1 MRLKNPNPDSR
12 SRRRGQALVESAL
25 VLLVAITTII
35 AILDFSQLMFTH
47 QLLVERTR
55 HALRWGMINK
65 WDGTGDKIARVLIY
79 GNPLSTSTGPGVLG
93 LTRANVRVTFTPGTA
108 ANPNDARLTIAIVD
122 YDYRFFTPFIAG
134 KFRNNFAVVESSPY
148 VYVD

>member
-1 MRLKNPNPDSR
+1 MRLKNPNPDLHN
-12 SRRRGQALVESAL
+12 RRRGQALVESAL
-25 VLLVAITTII
+25 VLLLAITTVI
-35 AILDFSQLMFTH
+35 AILDFSQLLFTH

-55 HALRWGMINK
+55 HALRWGMIHK
-65 WDGTGDKIARVLIY
+65 WDGTGDKIANVLIY
-79 GNPLSTSTGPGVLG
+79 GNPLSESTAPGVLG

-108 ANPNDARLTIAIVD
+108 NEPSDARLTVAIVD

-148 VYVD
+148 VYME

>member
-1 MRLKNPNPDSR
+1 MRQKNPNPKIR
-12 SRRRGQALVESAL
+12 AGRRGQALVESAL
-25 VLLVAITTII
+25 VLIVAISTII

-55 HALRWGMINK
+55 NALRWGMIHK
-65 WDGTGDKIARVLIY
+65 WDGTGDKIASMVLY
-79 GNPLSTSTGPGVLG
+79 GKPTGGTGPGVLG
-93 LTRANVRVTFTPGTA
+93 LTRANVRVTYSPGTA
-108 ANPNDARLTIAIVD
+108 ANPNDARLTVAIVD

-148 VYVD
+148 IYLD